1 MNWDQ
6 VEGKWKE
13 FSGQVK
19 QKWAKLT
26 DDDLKQVSGK
36 KDELSG
42 RLQKHYGYSKDQ
54 AEREINDFAQTINK
68 NPQ

>member
-19 QKWAKLT
+19 QKWGKLT
-26 DDDLKQVSGK
+26 DSDIEKMSGRR
-36 KDELSG
+36 DELSG
-42 RLQKHYGYSKDQ
+42 HLQKQYGYTKEQ
-54 AEREINDFAQTINK
+54 AEREIDDFSRSLDRH
-68 NPQ
+68 

>member
-19 QKWAKLT
+19 QKWNKLT
-26 DDDLKQVSGK
+26 DDDIGQMSGK

-42 RLQKHYGYSKDQ
+42 RLQKTYGYTKEQ
-54 AEREINDFAQTINK
+54 ADREIDDFSQSLDRH
-68 NPQ
+68 

>member
-13 FSGQVK
+13 FTWQVK
-19 QKWAKLT
+19 QKWNKLT
-26 DDDLKQVSGK
+26 DDDLNQMSGK

-42 RLQKHYGYSKDQ
+42 RLQQQYGYTKEQ
-54 AEREINDFAQTINK
+54 ADREIDEFSRSLDRH
-68 NPQ
+68 